1 METHGVFTG
10 AEIMLA
16 YNQKLAEITRG
27 KSPSGKDVFVRPTDT
42 QIMRR
47 IEEIEQ
53 DLKDEEEGTIDE
65 E

>member
-1 METHGVFTG
+1 M
-10 AEIMLA
+10 
-16 YNQKLAEITRG
+16 G
-27 KSPSGKDVFVRPTDT
+27 KFRLEDVLMRPTDT
-42 QIMRR
+42 EIMRR